1 MPSLKEIKSRIAS
14 VNSTRKIT
22 SAMKMVASSKLH
34 HAQTAIENMLP
45 YENMLEHILKT
56 FLVSAPDVELPFD
69 QERPVKKVALIVFSS
84 NSSLCGGFNA
94 NIIKTMLHAID
105 EYRKQGLTN
114 DDIIIY
120 PIGRKVEEK
129 VRKLGLRSAGSF
141 VHLADK
147 PNSAQCRDISV
158 EAGTMFLEGKVDKV
172 ELIYH
177 HFKSAGSQ
185 VLTRRT
191 FLPIDLHDDV
201 GADNDRDLSSNLA
214 TKKSQEYLKNRNK
227 QEEEREQAT
236 VKPLN
241 DNFLVEPDL
250 KTVLTELVPK
260 ELHLMVY
267 TALLDSNASEHAAR
281 MVAMQTATDNADELL
296 RELNLQYNKS
306 RQAAITSELL
316 DIVGDRPT
324 TKLHALPYPI

>member
-94 NIIKTMLHAID
+94 NIIKTMLHAIE

-172 ELIYH
+172 ELIFH

-316 DIVGDRPT
+316 DIVGGSSNN
-324 TKLHALPYPI
+324 

>member
-147 PNSAQCRDISV
+147 PNSAQCRDISL
-158 EAGTMFLEGKVDKV
+158 EAGTMFLESKVDKV

-227 QEEEREQAT
+227 QEEEREQTT

-316 DIVGDRPT
+316 DIVGGSSNN
-324 TKLHALPYPI
+324 

>member
-94 NIIKTMLHAID
+94 NIIKTMLHAIE

-227 QEEEREQAT
+227 QEEECEQTT

-281 MVAMQTATDNADELL
+281 MVAMQTATDNADDLL

-316 DIVGDRPT
+316 DIVGGSSNN
-324 TKLHALPYPI
+324 

>member
-94 NIIKTMLHAID
+94 NIIKTMLHAIE

-281 MVAMQTATDNADELL
+281 MVAMQTATGNADELL

-316 DIVGDRPT
+316 DIVGGSSNN
-324 TKLHALPYPI
+324 

>member
-1 MPSLKEIKSRIAS
+1 MLSLKEIKSRIAS

-94 NIIKTMLHAID
+94 NIIKTMLHAIE

-201 GADNDRDLSSNLA
+201 GADNDRDLTSNLA

-227 QEEEREQAT
+227 QEEERKQAT

-250 KTVLTELVPK
+250 KTVLTDLVPK

-316 DIVGDRPT
+316 DIVGGSSNN
-324 TKLHALPYPI
+324 